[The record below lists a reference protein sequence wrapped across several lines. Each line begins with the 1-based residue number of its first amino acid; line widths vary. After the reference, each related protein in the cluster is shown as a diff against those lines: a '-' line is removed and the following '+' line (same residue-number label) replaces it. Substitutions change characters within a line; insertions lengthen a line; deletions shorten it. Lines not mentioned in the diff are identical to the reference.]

1 MPGKSKKAKKVQ
13 KKFVLD
19 CTHPAED
26 KILDPSD
33 FATYLNEKIKVAGK
47 TGNLGTNVIIQ
58 KEGFKVNILS
68 DIPFSK
74 RYLKYL
80 TKKYLK
86 KQNLREY
93 LRVVASSPS
102 TYELRYFQINLDDDD
117 AED

>member
-1 MPGKSKKAKKVQ
+1 MPGKSKKTKKVQ

-26 KILDPSD
+26 KIMDPSD

-58 KEGFKVNILS
+58 KEAFKVNILS

-80 TKKYLK
+80 TK
-86 KQNLREY
+86 
-93 LRVVASSPS
+93 
-102 TYELRYFQINLDDDD
+102 TIIQII
-117 AED
+117 

>member
-1 MPGKSKKAKKVQ
+1 MPSKTKKAKKVQ

-26 KILDPSD
+26 KILDPSE
-33 FATYLNEKIKVAGK
+33 FMTYLTEKIKVAGK
-47 TGNLGTNVIIQ
+47 TGNLGTNVIVQ
-58 KEGFKVNILS
+58 REGFKVNVLS

-86 KQNLREY
+86 KQNLRDW
-93 LRVVASSPS
+93 LRVVASNSS
-102 TYELRYFQINLDDDD
+102 TYELRYFQINQDE
-117 AED
+117 EDEES